1 MSDSARRWF
10 VAALL
15 GAALH
20 AHAAGPAAPAA
31 VIGSLPRDVQRAL
44 AGSGLPLASFGLY
57 VQPVDGRDP
66 VATLNAESP
75 YVLASTAK
83 IVTSLA
89 ALDLLGPQ
97 YRWRTHA
104 YATGPVYLGRLQGDL
119 IIAGGGNARLSSAE
133 LLGWMRRMREQGLA
147 EIGGDILID
156 RSAFAL
162 TDEDHRHT
170 PVPGAGRPHHVWPGA
185 LTLDEGVLHVR
196 LQSRS
201 DGPRQPAADVQT
213 VPPLDGVP
221 MLVKVSS
228 GNACSAQARWTAGNG
243 APAQLVVEGRWAPR
257 CGARDLMLVAPP
269 EVDVM
274 PNAVVGLWREAGG
287 VLHGRVREIDL
298 SRRSRDGD
306 RLPVPEAGGEPLS
319 PWSTHV
325 SEPLP
330 VLLRDMNKRSN
341 NLAARHLMLSMA
353 RGFPLKPASLPAA
366 QSRVLGWLERQGL
379 AAGDLTL
386 ENGSGLSREERGKPR
401 ALVQLLLNAWRSREW
416 PTFIDSL
423 PVAGVDGT
431 LQHRL
436 QRGLAAGRAYLKT
449 GTLLDT
455 RALAGYVQGAS
466 GRLYA
471 VAALVNHPE
480 AARGTPA
487 LDALIEWVARNG

>member
-1 MSDSARRWF
+1 MDDEM
-10 VAALL
+10 L
-15 GAALH
+15 
-20 AHAAGPAAPAA
+20 
-31 VIGSLPRDVQRAL
+31 
-44 AGSGLPLASFGLY
+44 
-57 VQPVDGRDP
+57 
-66 VATLNAESP
+66 
-75 YVLASTAK
+75 
-83 IVTSLA
+83 
-89 ALDLLGPQ
+89 
-97 YRWRTHA
+97 
-104 YATGPVYLGRLQGDL
+104 
-119 IIAGGGNARLSSAE
+119 
-133 LLGWMRRMREQGLA
+133 MR
-147 EIGGDILID
+147 
-156 RSAFAL
+156 
-162 TDEDHRHT
+162 
-170 PVPGAGRPHHVWPGA
+170 
-185 LTLDEGVLHVR
+185 
-196 LQSRS
+196 
-201 DGPRQPAADVQT
+201 
-213 VPPLDGVP
+213 
-221 MLVKVSS
+221 
-228 GNACSAQARWTAGNG
+228 
-243 APAQLVVEGRWAPR
+243 
-257 CGARDLMLVAPP
+257 
-269 EVDVM
+269 
-274 PNAVVGLWREAGG
+274 

-353 RGFPLKPASLPAA
+353 RGFPLKPASLAAA

-401 ALVQLLLNAWRSREW
+401 ALVQLLLNAWRSKEW
-416 PTFIDSL
+416 PTFVDSL